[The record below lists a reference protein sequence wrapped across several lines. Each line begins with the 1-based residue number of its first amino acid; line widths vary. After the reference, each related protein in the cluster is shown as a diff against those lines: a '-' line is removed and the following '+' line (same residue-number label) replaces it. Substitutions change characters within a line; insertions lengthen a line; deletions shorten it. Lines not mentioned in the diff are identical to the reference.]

1 MRSVLSSGQP
11 AESDRVSQH
20 VGTRAAAFL
29 GVVLVT
35 LAGARAAT
43 AAEFVGTS
51 PCGAVARE
59 FLGVP
64 KAEKCDMIK
73 WQLSVS
79 PQAET
84 KTYKLTATYGLLDE
98 SGQRLVGGGTTVTLG
113 GVLNVRKGAR
123 HDENA
128 AVYEIRHPH
137 SRAVLRFVVL
147 NDNLIHLTDR
157 EGALVAGNEFWSYTL
172 NRKGVGGTH

>member
-1 MRSVLSSGQP
+1 M
-11 AESDRVSQH
+11 
-20 VGTRAAAFL
+20 
-29 GVVLVT
+29 LV
-35 LAGARAAT
+35 GARAVT

-51 PCGAVARE
+51 PCGVIVRD

-64 KAEKCDMIK
+64 RAEKCDKIT

-84 KTYKLTATYGLLDE
+84 KNYKLTVIYGLLE
-98 SGQRLVGGGTTVTLG
+98 PSGQGLVGGGKTVTVG
-113 GVLNVRKGAR
+113 GVLDVRKGAR
-123 HDENA
+123 NNENA
-128 AVYEIRHPH
+128 VVYEIRHPE
-137 SRAVLRFVVL
+137 SKAVLRFVVL
-147 NDNLIHLTDR
+147 NDNLIHLIDR